1 MTSYFFSGWLSGAC
15 KPVLSWDEG
24 RNGVSGWVTASS
36 IYRLFLHVAPGDICS
51 VQVVCFLQGCCLGN
65 STEMVLI
72 RLSTGNMLTVAIRD
86 SYTSFQEILG
96 VLCVSLVH
104 RRYSTFAM
112 LLINISWNLATN
124 IYAK

>member
-1 MTSYFFSGWLSGAC
+1 M
-15 KPVLSWDEG
+15 
-24 RNGVSGWVTASS
+24 TASS

-112 LLINISWNLATN
+112 LLINIS
-124 IYAK
+124 